1 MTRSRRRLH
10 DVEFHYLYPSP
21 NCIREVKL
29 WLICAGYVVHMGQKC
44 TECFDEENLRK
55 KRQFSKPRRR
65 WDIEMGLKDA
75 GEQVRVFG
83 MTATNQSNSHS
94 RIK

>member
-1 MTRSRRRLH
+1 VHRRTNGVRRGEVTRSRRRLH

-55 KRQFSKPRRR
+55 KDNFQNLGV
-65 WDIEMGLKDA
+65 DGILKWVLKMQ
-75 GEQVRVFG
+75 G
-83 MTATNQSNSHS
+83 S
-94 RIK
+94 RFEYLE